1 MPELKRA
8 TEDIAS
14 AIRQFEVQRE
24 RALRF
29 RRQLA
34 ATDGLLEMLERMNLQ
49 ERECVGTAA
58 ARQIAR
64 TLDLLPPSLRLAV
77 GPRTRVQRAL
87 DMVFDVQAILFS
99 WHVRSPSPIT
109 DEQALSA

>member
-1 MPELKRA
+1 MLISYSGRKGDKLIQTVSTYRLDRCFWEGAMPELKRA

-14 AIRQFEVQRE
+14 AIREFEVQRE

-34 ATDGLLEMLERMNLQ
+34 ATDGLLDMLEGMNLE

-64 TLDLLPPSLRLAV
+64 TLELLPPS
-77 GPRTRVQRAL
+77 
-87 DMVFDVQAILFS
+87 
-99 WHVRSPSPIT
+99 
-109 DEQALSA
+109 